1 MRSIWNGAISF
12 GLVSIPVKLVN
23 ATESHAVSFRQVHTE
38 DNGSLGETGCAT
50 R

>member
-12 GLVSIPVKLVN
+12 GLVSIPIKLVN
-23 ATESHAVSFRQVHTE
+23 ATESHAIAFRQVHTE
-38 DNGSLGETGCAT
+38 DQGSLGVRGVQV